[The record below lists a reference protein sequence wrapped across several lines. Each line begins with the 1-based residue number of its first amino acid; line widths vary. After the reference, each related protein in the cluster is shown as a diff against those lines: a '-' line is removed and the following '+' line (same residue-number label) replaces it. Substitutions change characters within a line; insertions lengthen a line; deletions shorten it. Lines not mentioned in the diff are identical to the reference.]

1 MLVSFL
7 RGIVLGFVGG
17 IPVGPVNAAVI
28 DTALRKCFRRAF
40 ATGLGGAFAD
50 FLYCLICTLGL
61 GTLFKSV
68 PSLEPIF
75 LGVGGVVLLVFGV
88 KTVRTPR
95 LEPEAYSRPRSPV
108 QGRELMGAFLQGLLL
123 TVMNPAAVVS
133 WVLLASTV
141 LAGVKDWGAVYASGG
156 VFLGTSIWFLF
167 IAWLA
172 SKGRVKL
179 GTNAVWVT
187 RAVGALLVAY
197 GVFLMFKVSMNVWAH
212 R

>member
-1 MLVSFL
+1 MLLSFL

-40 ATGLGGAFAD
+40 ATGLGGAFCD
-50 FLYCLICTLGL
+50 FIYCLVCTLGL
-61 GTLFKSV
+61 STLFRSV
-68 PSLEPIF
+68 PALEPMFMGI
-75 LGVGGVVLLVFGV
+75 GGIVLLVFGL
-88 KTVRTPR
+88 KTVGTPKLQIER
-95 LEPEAYSRPRSPV
+95 LPPATLSK
-108 QGRELMGAFLQGLLL
+108 RELVGAFLAGVGL

-141 LAGVKDWGAVYASGG
+141 LAGVGGWAALYASVG
-156 VFLGTSIWFLF
+156 VFLGTSIWFLC
-167 IAWLA
+167 IAALA
-172 SKGRVKL
+172 TKGRVRL
-179 GTNAVWVT
+179 GHNAVWVT
-187 RAVGALLVAY
+187 RTVGGLLVVY